1 MPRDLTFPFEFA
13 DSGDAKSVKGRQFYR
28 EYAKVLA
35 LQVTTEVDSLGSGL
49 TPNTIA
55 KIESAIERKYRNSE
69 YLNGPL
75 SVTISNVDGD
85 NETLTLSV
93 NTAELEGEIDA

>member
-1 MPRDLTFPFEFA
+1 MPEDITFPFEFA
-13 DSGDAKSVKGRQFYR
+13 DSGDVKSVKGQQFYH

-35 LQVTTEVDSLGSGL
+35 LQVTTNVDSLGGGL

-55 KIESAIERKYRNSE
+55 KIESAIERKYRTSE

-75 SVTISNVDGD
+75 SVTVSNVDGD

-93 NTAELEGEIDA
+93 NTAELDGEIDV